1 MGIMYGRWESLVDV
15 DISVMMALQHW
26 FTLLMSQWLIALPWL
41 LVGVLVANGLFFFV
55 SRHRWESL
63 LPESP
68 WLRLLCGF
76 GLGLVLPVGQCGAFP
91 VTRRLMWQSGS
102 SSLAIAFWL
111 SAMSLNPL
119 LLWQIWQAFPENRG
133 VCFFYIGLSAAIVAV
148 IGSIFTWQR
157 QRITHRHQ
165 EKEVTQYPA
174 IARPSSYRIALAP
187 INTTTLPTAKLNIL
201 AISQKSRLSM
211 GFFNIVKECI
221 EWSTWLLFGCL
232 ITATIATFLPNALWT
247 KATLLTIYST
257 SLTAPLGFFQ
267 NTAIATYWLEY
278 GNTGYSINALLLSA
292 FLTVPGLILMVN
304 TFRPKALLYLGV
316 LLALSTLLANL
327 WLNFYVF

>member
-1 MGIMYGRWESLVDV
+1 
-15 DISVMMALQHW
+15 MMALQQW

-55 SRHRWESL
+55 PRNRWESL

-68 WLRLLCGF
+68 WLQLLYGL

-111 SAMSLNPL
+111 SATSLHPL
-119 LLWQIWQAFPENRG
+119 IIWQIWQAFPENHS
-133 VCFFYIGLSAAIVAV
+133 VCFFYIGLSGVIVAIV
-148 IGSIFTWQR
+148 GSIFTWQR
-157 QRITHRHQ
+157 QQITHRYQ
-165 EKEVTQYPA
+165 EKEVAQYPA
-174 IARPSSYRIALAP
+174 IARPSSYLIDLTP
-187 INTTTLPTAKLNIL
+187 INTTTLPTSKLNIL
-201 AISQKSRLSM
+201 AISQKSGLSI
-211 GFFNIVKECI
+211 GFFNIVKEFV

-232 ITATIATFLPNALWT
+232 ITATLTTFLPSALWT
-247 KATLLTIYST
+247 KANFLSIYST

-278 GNTGYSINALLLSA
+278 GNVGNSINVMLLSA
-292 FLTVPGLILMVN
+292 FLTIPGLLLMVN
-304 TFRPKALLYLGV
+304 TFRSKALLYLG
-316 LLALSTLLANL
+316 LLLFLSTLLANL
-327 WLNFYVF
+327 WVNFYVF

>member
-1 MGIMYGRWESLVDV
+1 
-15 DISVMMALQHW
+15 MALQHW

-41 LVGVLVANGLFFFV
+41 LVGVFIANGLFFFV
-55 SRHRWESL
+55 PRNRWESL

-68 WLRLLCGF
+68 WLRLLWGL

-111 SAMSLNPL
+111 STMSLHPL
-119 LLWQIWQAFPENRG
+119 IIWQIWQAFPENHG
-133 VCFFYIGLSAAIVAV
+133 VCLFYVGLSAAIVV
-148 IGSIFTWQR
+148 IISSIFTWQR
-157 QRITHRHQ
+157 QLITHGHL
-165 EKEVTQYPA
+165 EEVVTKYPA
-174 IARPSSYRIALAP
+174 IARPSSFRIALSP

-211 GFFNIVKECI
+211 GFFNIVKECV

-232 ITATIATFLPNALWT
+232 ITATISTFLPSELWT
-247 KATLLTIYST
+247 KVNFLTVYT
-257 SLTAPLGFFQ
+257 ASLTAPIGFAQ

-278 GNTGYSINALLLSA
+278 GNVGNSINILILSA
-292 FLTVPGLILMVN
+292 FLTLQSLVLMVN
-304 TFRPKALLYLGV
+304 TFRPKALLYLS
-316 LLALSTLLANL
+316 LLLFLTTLLANL